1 MDVMYEKRKFPLNG
15 GVSFIFSGEKMDK
28 ISEII
33 RQVGNTDVPVLI
45 QGETGVGKEVVA
57 RSLHLNSGR
66 RNKPF
71 IKINCAALPDQLLES
86 ELFGYE
92 KGAFTGAYRRKTGK
106 FELAHTGTIFLDEI
120 GDINTSLQAKLLHA
134 LQDGEFSRLGGKTNI
149 RVDVRVVVATNT
161 DLVANVREGRF
172 REDLYYRLNVVNI
185 DIPPLR
191 ERKEEIPVFVEYFLD
206 LCSKKYGNGVRPP
219 SQKLMRAFLRHR
231 WPGNVRELENMVKRL
246 VVLGDETGIIEEL
259 NSDIRM
265 TKGFQRSGSKPIN
278 PFPPVLSLKEVSRWA
293 AMQAEKKVML
303 KVLKQTN
310 WNRKKAA
317 QVLNISYK
325 AIIYKLNQYGLR
337 R

>member
-71 IKINCAALPDQLLES
+71 IKINCSALPDQLLES

-206 LCSKKYGNGVRPP
+206 LYSKKYGNGVRPP